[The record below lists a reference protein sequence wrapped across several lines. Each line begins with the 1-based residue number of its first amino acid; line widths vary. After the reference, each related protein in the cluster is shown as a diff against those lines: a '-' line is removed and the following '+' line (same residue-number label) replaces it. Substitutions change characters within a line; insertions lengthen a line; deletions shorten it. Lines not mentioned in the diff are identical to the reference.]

1 MNNSNHEDLHL
12 RIEVIKERIK
22 HSAINSGRNPN
33 DVKLI
38 IVTKGK
44 SAAVIKNLVELGV
57 SRIGESYL
65 NEALFKQ
72 EILKDYEIDWHMIG
86 NIQKSKAKQIIY
98 NFNTIHS
105 VDRLSLTKELYNKAL
120 QISKKVAIYLELNV
134 SGESTKHGWSIRND
148 NDYTVFVQ
156 DFEKILE
163 MPALSVKG
171 LMTMAPYSTNPEDS
185 RTCFRKLKEIRDM
198 LSERFPRE
206 NDLGL
211 SMGMSGDFEVAIQEG
226 ATILRVG
233 SAIVGE
239 R

>member
-1 MNNSNHEDLHL
+1 MNNSNHEELQHRL
-12 RIEVIKERIK
+12 EVIKERIK

-38 IVTKGK
+38 VVTKGK

-105 VDRLSLTKELYNKAL
+105 VDRLSLTKELQKKA
-120 QISKKVAIYLELNV
+120 QQMSREVSIYLELNV
-134 SGESTKHGWSIRND
+134 SGESTKHGWVIHEEID
-148 NDYTVFVQ
+148 NTVFIQ
-156 DFEKILE
+156 DFETILE
-163 MPALSVKG
+163 M
-171 LMTMAPYSTNPEDS
+171 
-185 RTCFRKLKEIRDM
+185 
-198 LSERFPRE
+198 
-206 NDLGL
+206 
-211 SMGMSGDFEVAIQEG
+211 
-226 ATILRVG
+226 
-233 SAIVGE
+233 
-239 R
+239 